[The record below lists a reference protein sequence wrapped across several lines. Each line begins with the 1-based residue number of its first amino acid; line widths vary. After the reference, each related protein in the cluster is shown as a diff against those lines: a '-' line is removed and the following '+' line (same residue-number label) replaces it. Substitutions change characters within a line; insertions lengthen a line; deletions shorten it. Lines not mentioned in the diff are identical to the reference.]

1 MKRWREL
8 WRSNILRILLLVLLF
23 LSLVP
28 LLVLGLVFLLG
39 SLLDNQSL
47 MPWALGVVFLLTAGG
62 IVAAAYYLY
71 RFLARPLLQLRD
83 VAGQVSMGDYSQ
95 DVTRLIGPRRDEI
108 GQFSEA
114 FNLMVTMIEARETN
128 LRAQVQRLQIEIDEA
143 RKAQQVSEIT
153 ESDYFKE
160 LRKKAQSIRQSRQEK
175 KAESQD

>member
-8 WRSNILRILLLVLLF
+8 WSSNILRVLLLVLLC

-28 LLVLGLVFLLG
+28 VLILGLVFLLG
-39 SLLDNQSL
+39 WLSGNQVF
-47 MPWALGVVFLLTAGG
+47 MPWALGLVFLLTAGG
-62 IVAAAYYLY
+62 ILTAAYYLY
-71 RFLARPLLQLRD
+71 HFLARPLLQLRD

-114 FNLMVTMIEARETN
+114 FNLMVTMVEARETN

-160 LRKKAQSIRQSRQEK
+160 LRKKAQALRERRKGKGSGSG
-175 KAESQD
+175 D